1 MSGGSRK
8 KCNMTSD
15 DFFGQLQDSD
25 NHWEPDLFM
34 LFVLFRLFII
44 YIYPRIYLWIAWI
57 DFWISIGFSWIRTD
71 FDDSL
76 DVDFNGFLWIS
87 LFAARRPVLT
97 IPLTNH

>member
-1 MSGGSRK
+1 MI
-8 KCNMTSD
+8 
-15 DFFGQLQDSD
+15 FFGQLQDSD

-34 LFVLFRLFII
+34 LFVLFKLFII
-44 YIYPRIYLWIAWI
+44 YIYIYNIYPRIYFWIAWI
-57 DFWISIGFSWIRTD
+57 DFWISIGFFWIRTD

-87 LFAARRPVLT
+87 LFAARRPVPT